1 MNEFLQKKL
10 FGLLTEFSNEVTN
23 EEIQQA
29 YESFVTEVET
39 LSQDDKDYTTTYRL
53 LNLTRI
59 EFQSLQIQILY
70 EQGKKCA

>member
-10 FGLLTEFSNEVTN
+10 FGLLTEFSKEVTN
-23 EEIQQA
+23 EEMQQA

-39 LSQDDKDYTTTYRL
+39 LNQDDKNYITTYRL

>member
-10 FGLLTEFSNEVTN
+10 FGLLTEFSKEVTN
-23 EEIQQA
+23 EEMQQA
-29 YESFVTEVET
+29 YESFVTEVKT
-39 LSQDDKDYTTTYRL
+39 LNQDDKNYITTYRL